1 MKRSR
6 RSEYDK
12 KRDRSEKSSERKL
25 KYSIK
30 STAKTSRSDS
40 NTVSESKPS
49 SSSSSNRID
58 RLKDFEITENHEK
71 KYTQP
76 RVVIPKEKSGCFNYR
91 LPFAVVIILF
101 IFKLIMGIGKAVS
114 SSSTTTQTD
123 PFMQEIIQN
132 EKKKRRNTI
141 KINVPD
147 YIVGKNKPLQE
158 LMQLTQTGTFPIIP
172 HVEVH
177 LFKGFHIYDAS
188 GFANTEILAKFS
200 KYYFF
205 CDRVEKS
212 PNESLTN
219 QWATLRNE
227 LTQQVYGSA
236 FSYNDSKSYTYKDL
250 KIEEKEFTILSDQTE
265 LQGIATLVE
274 FENTRYFFHFIS
286 KEKEG
291 TYFKATFLKKYM
303 DYYLKIR

>member
-6 RSEYDK
+6 HTRYDK
-12 KRDRSEKSSERKL
+12 KRTHSKKDSKQAFTFGTKVFA
-25 KYSIK
+25 KP
-30 STAKTSRSDS
+30 KTS
-40 NTVSESKPS
+40 
-49 SSSSSNRID
+49 ID
-58 RLKDFEITENHEK
+58 RLQDFEITENRNPKHPNP
-71 KYTQP
+71 TF
-76 RVVIPKEKSGCFNYR
+76 VVPKEKSGCFNYR

-101 IFKLIMGIGKAVS
+101 IFKLILGIGKAIS

-132 EKKKRRNTI
+132 EKKKRRNTV

-147 YIVGKNKPLQE
+147 YIVGKNKPLRE

-172 HVEVH
+172 HVNVH
-177 LFKGFHIYDAS
+177 LFKDFHIYDAS
-188 GFANTEILAKFS
+188 GFLNTQILAKFS

-205 CDRVEKS
+205 CDRVDKAAT
-212 PNESLTN
+212 ESLTS

-227 LTQQVYGSA
+227 LTRTVNGST
-236 FSYNDSKSYTYKDL
+236 FSFDDHKNYTFKNL
-250 KIEEKEFTILSDQTE
+250 KIEEKEFTILSAGTE
-265 LQGIATLVE
+265 LQGVATLVE

-291 TYFKATFLKKYM
+291 KYFNATYLRKYM
-303 DYYLKIR
+303 NYYLKIN